1 MQRAES
7 RTETGRE
14 DDELYPVNELARTK
28 AKCSGMHLRRL
39 IAAGELPVIDIATP
53 GSPPK
58 LRVRGS
64 DWEAYLERQTR
75 TA

>member
-1 MQRAES
+1 MQRAKS
-7 RTETGRE
+7 RTEIERE
-14 DDELYPVNELARTK
+14 DDRLYPINELARTK
-28 AKCSGMHLRRL
+28 AGCSGMHIRRL
-39 IAAGELPVIDIATP
+39 ITAGLLPVVDIATP

-64 DWEAYLERQTR
+64 DWAASVQRQTR